1 MRLLRLLDCSALN
14 AGLMLHL
21 GPSLMMADGFSVE
34 LNGRYILEATGIAN
48 LEVEIQVYKAEHG
61 LAALDA

>member
-1 MRLLRLLDCSALN
+1 
-14 AGLMLHL
+14 
-21 GPSLMMADGFSVE
+21 MMADGFSVE

-48 LEVEIQVYKAEHG
+48 LEVETQVYKAEHG